1 MRISGRVYNN
11 RLPVQGQLPYP
22 LPASPPPV
30 MYALIVRPFAPS
42 PPPPPL
48 LLFPFLLLSCFL
60 PTGEFKFNIGS
71 RFFQFEK
78 RRERGK
84 GADEDGPL
92 DAFPGVVRRLE
103 RARRVNLFRGGRSQ
117 IRLRSSFRPKGFD
130 IWRQGGGRELLWQN
144 VSASPK
150 RAIK

>member
-71 RFFQFEK
+71 RFFQFKE

-84 GADEDGPL
+84 GADEDGLL

-103 RARRVNLFRGGRSQ
+103 RARRVNLF
-117 IRLRSSFRPKGFD
+117 
-130 IWRQGGGRELLWQN
+130 
-144 VSASPK
+144 
-150 RAIK
+150 